1 MYYRQ
6 VLYVFRQVLY
16 VLRIQA
22 GTLCIQS
29 TLSIQAGTVCI
40 QTHTLCIQTDTL
52 CNQSSTVCIQTGTL
66 CIQTGTLTADGLD
79 FWVVMPVSNGRLDSP
94 VHDPTQLLPHDPI
107 VVAMATCHSLTLIG
121 GELSGDPLDVSMFNS
136 INWVS
141 SLHWIIIVIVIFICS
156 GYNLSAD
163 TMMNT

>member
-1 MYYRQ
+1 MYSC
-6 VLYVFRQVLY
+6 
-16 VLRIQA
+16 IQT

-29 TLSIQAGTVCI
+29 GTLCV
-40 QTHTLCIQTDTL
+40 QTGTLCIIIITL
-52 CNQSSTVCIQTGTL
+52 CIQTGTL

-121 GELSGDPLDVSMFNS
+121 GELSGDPLDVSMFNA

-141 SLHWIIIVIVIFICS
+141 SLHCIII
-156 GYNLSAD
+156 
-163 TMMNT
+163 